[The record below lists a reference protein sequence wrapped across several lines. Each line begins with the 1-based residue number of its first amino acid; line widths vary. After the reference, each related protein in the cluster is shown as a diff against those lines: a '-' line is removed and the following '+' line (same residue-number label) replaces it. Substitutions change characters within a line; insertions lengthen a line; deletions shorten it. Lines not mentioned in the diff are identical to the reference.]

1 MTEDPERQ
9 DEPELE
15 RICVFAGSR
24 SGAET
29 RYERAARDLGDL
41 LAREGLEVI
50 FGGGRWGLMG
60 ELAGAALAAGGS
72 AVGVIPEALLQ
83 KEGRREDLT
92 RLEVV
97 DSMHERKARMAEL
110 ADGFLSLPGG
120 IGTLEETCEMLTWA
134 QLGFHAKPCG
144 LLNVGGY
151 FDPLIDFLDRAV
163 EQEFVEAEDR
173 DLLHVASAPGALLRR
188 FRAARPPGRERLLER
203 EEL

>member
-1 MTEDPERQ
+1 MTEGPQ
-9 DEPELE
+9 SPGEPRLN

-24 SGAET
+24 SGTED
-29 RYERAARDLGDL
+29 RYGRAARELGRL

-83 KEGRREDLT
+83 KEGRNEDLS

-110 ADGFLSLPGG
+110 ADGFVSLPGG
-120 IGTLEETCEMLTWA
+120 LGTLEETCEMLTWA

-151 FDPLIDFLDRAV
+151 FDPLVEFLDRAV
-163 EQEFVEAEDR
+163 QKGFVDAEDR
-173 DLLHVASAPGALLRR
+173 ELLHLASTPEALLRR
-188 FRAARPPGRERLLER
+188 FRESRQPAREKLLER

>member
-1 MTEDPERQ
+1 MTGAPESPG
-9 DEPELE
+9 EPGLD

-24 SGAET
+24 SGAKA
-29 RYERAARDLGDL
+29 RYERAARELGGL
-41 LAREGLEVI
+41 LASEGLEVV

-60 ELAGAALAAGGS
+60 ELAAAALAAGGS

-83 KEGRREDLT
+83 KEGRNEELS

-97 DSMHERKARMAEL
+97 GSMHERKARMAEL
-110 ADGFLSLPGG
+110 ADGFVSLPGG
-120 IGTLEETCEMLTWA
+120 LGTLEETCEMLTWA

-163 EQEFVEAEDR
+163 GQGFVDAEDR
-173 DLLHVASAPGALLRR
+173 DLLHVASAPEALLGRLR
-188 FRAARPPGRERLLER
+188 EARPASRERLLER